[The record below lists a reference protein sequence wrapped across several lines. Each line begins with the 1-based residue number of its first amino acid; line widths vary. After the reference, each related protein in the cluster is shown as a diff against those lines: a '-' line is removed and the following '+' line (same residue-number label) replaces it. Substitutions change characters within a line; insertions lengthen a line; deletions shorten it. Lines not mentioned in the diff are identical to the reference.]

1 MSIFFQIIIAL
12 GFAGFWMWWYYR
24 QDVYDKEPIG
34 LIALLFVLSM
44 PLSLLVGLLEWTID
58 GGTERRLSENPE
70 FFWHIIFFLFCVA
83 LPEELAKFGVV
94 YILVRKNKA
103 FNEQVDGIIYAAAA
117 ALGFAT
123 FENIFF
129 ITDVGESII
138 LLRGPVSALAHILFA
153 ATWGASL
160 GFAHFNPSRG
170 RKWRMI
176 GFGLARGILIH
187 AIFDIFISLGAHVG
201 MEWISY
207 ISILFLIV
215 MYFVVS
221 SQIRFAL
228 RVSKYNPDNQAR
240 REYRRLRQ
248 NQNNPQRIRNP
259 FRQNNPEANSEQA
272 PESSTPAQP
281 TENVTES
288 SNVEKD

>member
-1 MSIFFQIIIAL
+1 VSIFFQIIIAL

-34 LIALLFVLSM
+34 LIALIFVLSM

-58 GGTERRLSENPE
+58 GGAERRLSESPD
-70 FFWHIIFFLFCVA
+70 FLWHIFFYLICVA
-83 LPEELAKFGVV
+83 VPEEAAKFGAV
-94 YILVRKNKA
+94 YLLVRKNKA
-103 FNEQVDGIIYAAAA
+103 FNEQVDGIIYAAAG

-129 ITDVGESII
+129 IADVGESII
-138 LLRGPVSALAHILFA
+138 LLRGPVSALAHVLFA
-153 ATWGASL
+153 AMWGASL
-160 GFAHFNPSRG
+160 GFAHFYTDRV

-176 GFGLARGILIH
+176 GFGLARAILTH
-187 AIFDIFISLGAHVG
+187 AIFDILISLGAYVQ
-201 MEWISY
+201 MEWVSY
-207 ISILFLIV
+207 LSIVFLGV
-215 MYFVVS
+215 MYVIVS
-221 SQIRFAL
+221 RQINFAL
-228 RVSKYNPDNQAR
+228 RISEYNPDNQAR

-259 FRQNNPEANSEQA
+259 FRQNKSEDNSEKA
-272 PESSTPAQP
+272 PENSTPDQP
-281 TENVTES
+281 AENSTES